1 MPGTSTSAALGR
13 FLAPSRWGTAVA
25 AVVAVGCTAPPG
37 DRVSRA
43 FTYSGYSSAEWSG
56 HRRWAEFVTM
66 PDGVK
71 IAVDVVLPT
80 GYTGKGDSVTR
91 FPVIFQYTPYGRSS
105 YDPKTGD
112 VPIPPNIAFFLRHG
126 YAYLTADMRG
136 TGSSDG
142 WINLF
147 DPAIRRDGKEIVD
160 WIAAQAWS
168 DGNVGMTG
176 GSYVGWSQYAVA
188 SMKPK
193 ALKAIVPNVAA
204 WDGFIGRPGG
214 IFWESFLEM
223 WSALAYSLNRS
234 SVFPPFPIPPTP
246 PVVDEDG
253 DGDIRDEVPVDLDG
267 DGWLHDDY
275 AWPLE
280 NGPAPR
286 YPDGVARREHHYL
299 RALMQHAAH
308 PNGEPG
314 TFDGYRVFKP
324 QLFRDTKRNGDGTT
338 APDQNWAWFP
348 DVLASGV
355 AVLHLAGWYDPF
367 VRSAFEMHATMVGKL
382 PSRIVAR
389 AAYHQGISKA
399 HAEAIGVDSTDQA
412 LFGEMHLIEQLRWYD
427 RWLKGIENGI
437 EREPPVLAFVANE
450 GWREETSWPV
460 PGTTMTK
467 LYLDSSRTL
476 VGAEPATAGTDR
488 YRADFSHS
496 SGWGPPQ
503 DVAAIVRANATIGRP
518 APVGQTY
525 YRNRAF
531 MFLPPETP
539 PYRTEAD
546 RKALTYTTTPL
557 AADTRVLGH
566 PIVRLWASSTAPDGD
581 FFLYLEDVAPDGE
594 AILVSE
600 YQHRAGFARLR
611 DNDEMIPGRPG
622 IDIEPELPWHG
633 FAAAD
638 YDPNVFAGGKVVEIV
653 AALYPTGWL
662 FRKGHSI
669 RLSIAAADWPT
680 FELHPALSPSNRPND
695 SGNLVPMVTI
705 HRGTPTASS
714 LELPVVA
721 GQADEP

>member
-1 MPGTSTSAALGR
+1 MTVRMANDRARAWRTAL
-13 FLAPSRWGTAVA
+13 LVVTLVA
-25 AVVAVGCTAPPG
+25 GCSGPPKG
-37 DRVSRA
+37 RVSQP
-43 FTYSGYSSAEWSG
+43 FTYAGYSAEEWTG

-71 IAVDVVLPT
+71 LAVDVVLPT
-80 GYTGKGDSVTR
+80 GYTGAGDSAAR
-91 FPVIFQYTPYGRSS
+91 FPVILQYTPYGRSS
-105 YDPKTGD
+105 YDPKTGE
-112 VPIPPNIAFFLRHG
+112 VPIPLNMRFFLRYG
-126 YAYLTADMRG
+126 YAYVSADMRG
-136 TGSSDG
+136 TGGSDG

-147 DPAIRRDGKEIVD
+147 DPATRRDGKELVD
-160 WIAAQAWS
+160 WIAAQPWS

-193 ALKAIVPNVAA
+193 ALKAIVPNVAG
-204 WDGFIGRPGG
+204 WDAFIGRPGG
-214 IFWESFLEM
+214 IYWESFIEM

-234 SVFPPFPIPPTP
+234 SIFQPFPIPPTP

-286 YPDGVARREHHYL
+286 YPDSVSRREHHYL
-299 RALMQHAAH
+299 RAVMQHAAH

-324 QLFRDTKRNGDGTT
+324 QRFRDTKRLGDGLT
-338 APDQNWAWFP
+338 AAEQNWSWFS

-389 AAYHQGISKA
+389 AAYHQGISVA
-399 HAEAIGVDSTDQA
+399 HAAALGMDSTDQA
-412 LFGEMHLIEQLRWYD
+412 LYSTRHLTEQLRWYD
-427 RWLKGIENGI
+427 RWLKGIDNGI
-437 EREPPVLAFVANE
+437 DREPPILAYLPHE
-450 GWREETSWPV
+450 GWRQETSWPV
-460 PGTTMTK
+460 PGTTMK
-467 LYLDSSRTL
+467 KFYLDSARTL
-476 VGAEPATAGTDR
+476 GASEPAGAGSDR

-503 DVAAIVRANATIGRP
+503 DVAAIRRANATIGRP
-518 APVGQTY
+518 APVANTY
-525 YRNRAF
+525 FRNRAF
-531 MFLPPETP
+531 MFIPPETP

-546 RKALTYTTTPL
+546 AKALTYTTAPL
-557 AADTRVLGH
+557 DADVTILGH
-566 PIVRLWASSTAPDGD
+566 PVVHLSVSSTASDGD
-581 FFLYLEDVAPDGE
+581 FFFYLEDVGPDGQ

-600 YQHRAGFARLR
+600 YQHRAGFAVLR
-611 DNDEMIPGRPG
+611 NNDEMIPGNPG
-622 IDIEPELPWHG
+622 IDIKPELPWHG
-633 FAAAD
+633 FAERD
-638 YDPNVFAGGKVVEIV
+638 YNPRVFADGKVTDVV
-653 AALYPTGWL
+653 TALYPTGWL

-669 RLSIAAADWPT
+669 RLTIAAADWPT
-680 FELHPALSPSNRPND
+680 YELHPALSPSNRPGDPRNVVPTLTVRRGAG
-695 SGNLVPMVTI
+695 SG
-705 HRGTPTASS
+705 SY
-714 LELPVVA
+714 LEVPVVPA
-721 GQADEP
+721 RAEGIPR